1 MESNERTPMKRRTV
15 IVLALFVLAALMFL
29 ASGQHGSYFCVS
41 PWAGDGPVQPAADY
55 ANP

>member
-1 MESNERTPMKRRTV
+1 MKRRTV
-15 IVLALFVLAALMFL
+15 HLVALFLLVGLMFL

-41 PWAGDGPVQPAADY
+41 PWTGDTPPQSATH